1 MKDINYQEDDWREAK
16 SALAPFA
23 AANWMGG
30 LFNNLVKVAENMEE
44 AEADIQELD
53 SDGAISFQHT
63 NHTGKYSTIEEDLLV
78 LYKFCC
84 HAGERME
91 NLVNLPFYEK
101 LDAFVGGMQ
110 ELSISTYATTNRMEV
125 KEQRTVTTG
134 EYAQSFETIKAEVTM
149 EDLLNGDNFYANQ
162 MQLQYRDWKRAN
174 PDQDVSEADFK
185 MSMIHTR
192 AFEYKSIKNEQE
204 EKEFWVSIVATV
216 GIIAVSVLC
225 PPAGLALSVAYG
237 GLEISS
243 AVSGKDWFSGRE
255 LSTGERYTRAGFGVL
270 DVIPGVKAFTTGAK
284 AVGTGS
290 KLLRLGDNV
299 LADSKNIGRLAKGTM
314 GEGLQA
320 GKQAMHLRLSNAQ
333 KIANQAGAN
342 VQRKLAKDW
351 NDLGAA
357 AKAIQGKAKQAIP
370 LAPRER
376 LALAGAGGSIPEQ
389 SVAGASAAATKKK
402 LQEMMRKMDN
412 LNVKG
417 SGESGIIKKA
427 SGAGKV
433 FKPEKLVLENGEIA
447 FKSNNGVLVRS
458 ADYLDEF
465 GNIKWPLHDGFVLDS
480 AGKPIM
486 KNVDLKTG
494 QILDRY
500 GNPSGTFTSP
510 VENGKIPSYDT
521 RGLPYPESVMDYHQ
535 YKVVKDVNMKNVQ
548 QGYNKLSD
556 LDKEMLD
563 TLMAR
568 YEFTLEDI
576 ASPKLGNISEV
587 FGAGGGT
594 QIQFGTSVEWYEKMG
609 ILKEI
614 K

>member
-270 DVIPGVKAFTTGAK
+270 DIIPGVKAFTTGAK

-402 LQEMMRKMDN
+402 LQEMMQKMDN

-417 SGESGIIKKA
+417 SGKAGIMEQKESLKLNSIEESKNWGIDSFSEWRNSLSSLEIQA
-427 SGAGKV
+427 IRDYTDIWYYGNMNGYLRGIN
-433 FKPEKLVLENGEIA
+433 EKLVPGNAERIKNLSNALGKASLPNNLTLYRGTSSEI
-447 FKSNNGVLVRS
+447 FDNLFNLKNLNYQDLVGKTIEEKGFLSTTTLSNQKFSGNVTMIINAPKGSKGAYLAHFSDKPEEAEVLFDIGQKMLIRDVT
-458 ADYLDEF
+458 EV
-465 GNIKWPLHDGFVLDS
+465 GNKIE
-480 AGKPIM
+480 II
-486 KNVDLKTG
+486 VDL
-494 QILDRY
+494 L
-500 GNPSGTFTSP
+500 
-510 VENGKIPSYDT
+510 
-521 RGLPYPESVMDYHQ
+521 
-535 YKVVKDVNMKNVQ
+535 
-548 QGYNKLSD
+548 
-556 LDKEMLD
+556 
-563 TLMAR
+563 
-568 YEFTLEDI
+568 
-576 ASPKLGNISEV
+576 
-587 FGAGGGT
+587 
-594 QIQFGTSVEWYEKMG
+594 
-609 ILKEI
+609 
-614 K
+614 

>member
-110 ELSISTYATTNRMEV
+110 ELSISTYATTNRIGAKSKQTYMSSYGNQPQVIESV
-125 KEQRTVTTG
+125 KDN
-134 EYAQSFETIKAEVTM
+134 ATI

-389 SVAGASAAATKKK
+389 SAAGASAAATKKK

-417 SGESGIIKKA
+417 SGKAGIMEQKESLKLNSIEESKNWGIDSFSEWRNSLSSLEIQA
-427 SGAGKV
+427 IRDYTDIWYYGNMNGYLRGIN
-433 FKPEKLVLENGEIA
+433 EKLVPGNAERIKNLSNALGKASLPNNLTLYRGTSSEI
-447 FKSNNGVLVRS
+447 FDNLFNLKNLNYQDLVGKTIEEKGFLSTTTLSNQKFSGNVTMIINAPKGSKGAYLAHFSDKPEEAEVLFDIGQKMLIRDVT
-458 ADYLDEF
+458 EV
-465 GNIKWPLHDGFVLDS
+465 GNKIE
-480 AGKPIM
+480 II
-486 KNVDLKTG
+486 VDL
-494 QILDRY
+494 L
-500 GNPSGTFTSP
+500 
-510 VENGKIPSYDT
+510 
-521 RGLPYPESVMDYHQ
+521 
-535 YKVVKDVNMKNVQ
+535 
-548 QGYNKLSD
+548 
-556 LDKEMLD
+556 
-563 TLMAR
+563 
-568 YEFTLEDI
+568 
-576 ASPKLGNISEV
+576 
-587 FGAGGGT
+587 
-594 QIQFGTSVEWYEKMG
+594 
-609 ILKEI
+609 
-614 K
+614 

>member
-110 ELSISTYATTNRMEV
+110 ELSISTYATTNRMEA

-270 DVIPGVKAFTTGAK
+270 DIIPGVKAFTTGAK

-320 GKQAMHLRLSNAQ
+320 GKQAMHLRQSNAQ

-389 SVAGASAAATKKK
+389 SAAGASAAATKKK
-402 LQEMMRKMDN
+402 LQEMMQKMDN

-417 SGESGIIKKA
+417 SGESGIIKEA
-427 SGAGKV
+427 SGSNKFKFGDNVKNHLKNVDNINTKKGVIGGHNLDEFNNALTNQGVGLDELILSKKPHPSIKGIYEIEYRIPKKDITGNIAKPITYKNIDTPKTVYDPSVFTEIDIYNLGVEAMQNGKIIGGRV
-433 FKPEKLVLENGEIA
+433 EGTASNGLKFI
-447 FKSNNGVLVRS
+447 G
-458 ADYLDEF
+458 YLDEA
-465 GNIKWPLHDGFVLDS
+465 GNV
-480 AGKPIM
+480 
-486 KNVDLKTG
+486 KNFFP
-494 QILDRY
+494 ILD
-500 GNPSGTFTSP
+500 
-510 VENGKIPSYDT
+510 
-521 RGLPYPESVMDYHQ
+521 
-535 YKVVKDVNMKNVQ
+535 
-548 QGYNKLSD
+548 
-556 LDKEMLD
+556 
-563 TLMAR
+563 
-568 YEFTLEDI
+568 
-576 ASPKLGNISEV
+576 
-587 FGAGGGT
+587 
-594 QIQFGTSVEWYEKMG
+594 
-609 ILKEI
+609 
-614 K
+614 

>member
-333 KIANQAGAN
+333 KIAQQAGAN

-402 LQEMMRKMDN
+402 LQEMMQKMDN

-417 SGESGIIKKA
+417 SGKDDIIKGA
-427 SGAGKV
+427 SGLNG
-433 FKPEKLVLENGEIA
+433 FKINEIRPQLKTEPDTAFFWSGRTDGVGGADIAADVAKFKGGVTLESMIDANNIKMPEWDFNKPDSMKAWDLASASYAEQVSGE
-447 FKSNNGVLVRS
+447 VRAVIGS
-458 ADYLDEF
+458 ELRK
-465 GNIKWPLHDGFVLDS
+465 GNIWE
-480 AGKPIM
+480 
-486 KNVDLKTG
+486 NVELPRLKDNPKVSKITTIDPKTG
-494 QILDRY
+494 I
-500 GNPSGTFTSP
+500 
-510 VENGKIPSYDT
+510 EKIIFE
-521 RGLPYPESVMDYHQ
+521 RNLLQ
-535 YKVVKDVNMKNVQ
+535 
-548 QGYNKLSD
+548 
-556 LDKEMLD
+556 
-563 TLMAR
+563 
-568 YEFTLEDI
+568 
-576 ASPKLGNISEV
+576 
-587 FGAGGGT
+587 
-594 QIQFGTSVEWYEKMG
+594 
-609 ILKEI
+609 
-614 K
+614 

>member
-255 LSTGERYTRAGFGVL
+255 LSAGERYTRAGFGVL

-389 SVAGASAAATKKK
+389 SAAGASAAATKKK
-402 LQEMMRKMDN
+402 LQEMMQKMDN

-417 SGESGIIKKA
+417 SGESGIIKGI
-427 SGAGKV
+427 SGADK
-433 FKPEKLVLENGEIA
+433 
-447 FKSNNGVLVRS
+447 
-458 ADYLDEF
+458 YLDDVEIPENMRKWRYTPNKELYSKYEKVYKNPKYYDQLT
-465 GNIKWPLHDGFVLDS
+465 GDIKWPVDDGFSKGSKVEKEIAQDTIF
-480 AGKPIM
+480 K
-486 KNVDLKTG
+486 
-494 QILDRY
+494 RY
-500 GNPSGTFTSP
+500 GGNSGEYLGNATDSFESRALAPHSEGIEVHYYQLT
-510 VENGKIPSYDT
+510 EDFRMTTGKAAPWFGSE
-521 RGLPYPESVMDYHQ
+521 GGGEQFVK
-535 YKVVKDVNMKNVQ
+535 YKPDGSK
-548 QGYNKLSD
+548 YTI
-556 LDKEMLD
+556 KELEDAGM
-563 TLMAR
+563 
-568 YEFTLEDI
+568 LEDI
-576 ASPKLGNISEV
+576 TDLVKRGEV
-587 FGAGGGT
+587 RFD
-594 QIQFGTSVEWYEKMG
+594 
-609 ILKEI
+609 
-614 K
+614 

>member
-1 MKDINYQEDDWREAK
+1 
-16 SALAPFA
+16 
-23 AANWMGG
+23 
-30 LFNNLVKVAENMEE
+30 
-44 AEADIQELD
+44 
-53 SDGAISFQHT
+53 
-63 NHTGKYSTIEEDLLV
+63 
-78 LYKFCC
+78 
-84 HAGERME
+84 
-91 NLVNLPFYEK
+91 
-101 LDAFVGGMQ
+101 
-110 ELSISTYATTNRMEV
+110 
-125 KEQRTVTTG
+125 
-134 EYAQSFETIKAEVTM
+134 
-149 EDLLNGDNFYANQ
+149 
-162 MQLQYRDWKRAN
+162 YRDWKRAN

-270 DVIPGVKAFTTGAK
+270 DIIPGVKAFTTGAK

-417 SGESGIIKKA
+417 SGKADIIEGANKPFTAKK
-427 SGAGKV
+427 V
-433 FKPEKLVLENGEIA
+433 TLENGEIA
-447 FKSNNGVLVRS
+447 YKSKDGMLVRS
-458 ADYLDEF
+458 PEYLDKE
-465 GNIKWPLHDGFVLDS
+465 GNIKWPKADGFVVDK
-480 AGKPIM
+480 AGKPIT
-486 KNVDLKTG
+486 VDANLKAG
-494 QILDRY
+494 QIIDRY
-500 GNPSGTFTSP
+500 GDASGRFTSP
-510 VENGKIPSYDT
+510 VKKGEILAYDT
-521 RGLPYPESVMDYHQ
+521 RGLPYSESVKPYHQ
-535 YKVVKDVNMKNVQ
+535 YEVVVDITEENIIDAYNSSTKEIKKHVDNIMEKWDLSFKDLASVQ
-548 QGYNKLSD
+548 QG
-556 LDKEMLD
+556 E
-563 TLMAR
+563 
-568 YEFTLEDI
+568 I
-576 ASPKLGNISEV
+576 AQV
-587 FGAGGGT
+587 FGAGGGE
-594 QIQFGTSVEWYEKMG
+594 QIKFITDVKYYELLNL
-609 ILKEI
+609 IKEI

>member
-270 DVIPGVKAFTTGAK
+270 DIIPGVKAFTTGAK

-333 KIANQAGAN
+333 KIAQQAGAN

-417 SGESGIIKKA
+417 SGESGIIKGI
-427 SGAGKV
+427 SGADK
-433 FKPEKLVLENGEIA
+433 
-447 FKSNNGVLVRS
+447 
-458 ADYLDEF
+458 YLDDVEIPENMRKWRYTPNKELYSKYEKVYKNPKYYDQLT
-465 GNIKWPLHDGFVLDS
+465 GDIKWPVDDGFSKGSKVEKEIAQDTIF
-480 AGKPIM
+480 K
-486 KNVDLKTG
+486 
-494 QILDRY
+494 RY
-500 GNPSGTFTSP
+500 GGNSGEYLGNATDSFESRALAPHSEGIEVHYYQLT
-510 VENGKIPSYDT
+510 EDFRMTTGKAAPWFGSE
-521 RGLPYPESVMDYHQ
+521 GGGEQFVK
-535 YKVVKDVNMKNVQ
+535 YKPDGSK
-548 QGYNKLSD
+548 YTI
-556 LDKEMLD
+556 KELEDAGM
-563 TLMAR
+563 
-568 YEFTLEDI
+568 LEDI
-576 ASPKLGNISEV
+576 TDLVKRGEV
-587 FGAGGGT
+587 RFD
-594 QIQFGTSVEWYEKMG
+594 
-609 ILKEI
+609 
-614 K
+614 

>member
-1 MKDINYQEDDWREAK
+1 
-16 SALAPFA
+16 
-23 AANWMGG
+23 NWMGG

-290 KLLRLGDNV
+290 KLLRLGDN
-299 LADSKNIGRLAKGTM
+299 
-314 GEGLQA
+314 
-320 GKQAMHLRLSNAQ
+320 
-333 KIANQAGAN
+333 
-342 VQRKLAKDW
+342 
-351 NDLGAA
+351 
-357 AKAIQGKAKQAIP
+357 
-370 LAPRER
+370 
-376 LALAGAGGSIPEQ
+376 
-389 SVAGASAAATKKK
+389 
-402 LQEMMRKMDN
+402 
-412 LNVKG
+412 
-417 SGESGIIKKA
+417 
-427 SGAGKV
+427 
-433 FKPEKLVLENGEIA
+433 
-447 FKSNNGVLVRS
+447 
-458 ADYLDEF
+458 
-465 GNIKWPLHDGFVLDS
+465 
-480 AGKPIM
+480 
-486 KNVDLKTG
+486 
-494 QILDRY
+494 IL
-500 GNPSGTFTSP
+500 
-510 VENGKIPSYDT
+510 
-521 RGLPYPESVMDYHQ
+521 
-535 YKVVKDVNMKNVQ
+535 
-548 QGYNKLSD
+548 
-556 LDKEMLD
+556 
-563 TLMAR
+563 
-568 YEFTLEDI
+568 
-576 ASPKLGNISEV
+576 
-587 FGAGGGT
+587 
-594 QIQFGTSVEWYEKMG
+594 
-609 ILKEI
+609 
-614 K
+614 

>member
-125 KEQRTVTTG
+125 KEQRTLTTG

-149 EDLLNGDNFYANQ
+149 EDLLNGDNFYAHQ

-290 KLLRLGDNV
+290 KLLRLGDNI

-333 KIANQAGAN
+333 KIAQQAGAN

-402 LQEMMRKMDN
+402 LQEMMQKMDN

-427 SGAGKV
+427 SGAGGLGSGNVGDFSNLQGTSIDDILSRIPKDANKRVLTPQPGKV
-433 FKPEKLVLENGEIA
+433 TEGFEYTWKASDGTKMTVRVHGPDASAPAGSNAANGWI
-447 FKSNNGVLVRS
+447 VRVQKGKK
-458 ADYLDEF
+458 YLDPVSGEF
-465 GNIKWPLHDGFVLDS
+465 QPPGISRPNSEFYNEDLINSTHI
-480 AGKPIM
+480 PI
-486 KNVDLKTG
+486 
-494 QILDRY
+494 Q
-500 GNPSGTFTSP
+500 P
-510 VENGKIPSYDT
+510 
-521 RGLPYPESVMDYHQ
+521 
-535 YKVVKDVNMKNVQ
+535 
-548 QGYNKLSD
+548 
-556 LDKEMLD
+556 
-563 TLMAR
+563 
-568 YEFTLEDI
+568 
-576 ASPKLGNISEV
+576 PK
-587 FGAGGGT
+587 
-594 QIQFGTSVEWYEKMG
+594 K
-609 ILKEI
+609 
-614 K
+614 

>member
-389 SVAGASAAATKKK
+389 SAAGASAAATKKK
-402 LQEMMRKMDN
+402 LQEMMQKMDN

-417 SGESGIIKKA
+417 SGKDDIIKGASRAGGKYSTQIDSKVIEVEKA
-427 SGAGKV
+427 SL
-433 FKPEKLVLENGEIA
+433 PD
-447 FKSNNGVLVRS
+447 R
-458 ADYLDEF
+458 
-465 GNIKWPLHDGFVLDS
+465 IKESYTDGYYR
-480 AGKPIM
+480 
-486 KNVDLKTG
+486 T
-494 QILDRY
+494 
-500 GNPSGTFTSP
+500 
-510 VENGKIPSYDT
+510 VE
-521 RGLPYPESVMDYHQ
+521 
-535 YKVVKDVNMKNVQ
+535 
-548 QGYNKLSD
+548 
-556 LDKEMLD
+556 
-563 TLMAR
+563 
-568 YEFTLEDI
+568 TLEDV
-576 ASPKLGNISEV
+576 KVYRTFGGNAD
-587 FGAGGGT
+587 AGGGFAT
-594 QIQFGTSVEWYEKMG
+594 SSMTKSRIDTKIETALLPEWKNSRMYEAEIIIPKGQQLNIGKVAPQTIESTGTILSGGADQILMPQDWPLEWIYN
-609 ILKEI
+609 I
-614 K
+614 KIVSN

>member
-125 KEQRTVTTG
+125 KEQQTVTTG

-270 DVIPGVKAFTTGAK
+270 DIIPGVKAFTTGAK

-389 SVAGASAAATKKK
+389 SAAGASAAATKKK
-402 LQEMMRKMDN
+402 LQEMMQKMDN

-427 SGAGKV
+427 SGAGGLGSGNVGDFSNLQGTSIDDILSRIPKDANKRVLTPQPGKV
-433 FKPEKLVLENGEIA
+433 TEGFEYTWKASDGTKMTVRVHGPDASAPAGSNAANGWI
-447 FKSNNGVLVRS
+447 VRVQKGKK
-458 ADYLDEF
+458 YLDPVSGEF
-465 GNIKWPLHDGFVLDS
+465 QPPGISRPNSEFYNEDLINSTHI
-480 AGKPIM
+480 PI
-486 KNVDLKTG
+486 
-494 QILDRY
+494 Q
-500 GNPSGTFTSP
+500 P
-510 VENGKIPSYDT
+510 
-521 RGLPYPESVMDYHQ
+521 
-535 YKVVKDVNMKNVQ
+535 
-548 QGYNKLSD
+548 
-556 LDKEMLD
+556 
-563 TLMAR
+563 
-568 YEFTLEDI
+568 
-576 ASPKLGNISEV
+576 PK
-587 FGAGGGT
+587 
-594 QIQFGTSVEWYEKMG
+594 K
-609 ILKEI
+609 
-614 K
+614 

>member
-1 MKDINYQEDDWREAK
+1 
-16 SALAPFA
+16 
-23 AANWMGG
+23 
-30 LFNNLVKVAENMEE
+30 MEE

-333 KIANQAGAN
+333 KIAQQAGAN

-389 SVAGASAAATKKK
+389 SAAGASAAATKKK
-402 LQEMMRKMDN
+402 LQEMMQKMDN

-427 SGAGKV
+427 SGANRPQTLEEFLKEMDELPRARISKKVEDGLVSTPTGKRLAPSVYMSKAEIEAHLSLFDDGVVRVQSKENFDFAINTYGPNIGDPKTGTYVMPKSVADKAISVADGNPRILEELLGLEPMSLGENPVLLDIQKTTNIRVPSGNESGAWQGLWEPGGFTNGGIPEAVVDTIKSDEYIVKNV
-433 FKPEKLVLENGEIA
+433 FK
-447 FKSNNGVLVRS
+447 
-458 ADYLDEF
+458 
-465 GNIKWPLHDGFVLDS
+465 
-480 AGKPIM
+480 
-486 KNVDLKTG
+486 
-494 QILDRY
+494 
-500 GNPSGTFTSP
+500 
-510 VENGKIPSYDT
+510 
-521 RGLPYPESVMDYHQ
+521 
-535 YKVVKDVNMKNVQ
+535 
-548 QGYNKLSD
+548 
-556 LDKEMLD
+556 
-563 TLMAR
+563 
-568 YEFTLEDI
+568 
-576 ASPKLGNISEV
+576 
-587 FGAGGGT
+587 
-594 QIQFGTSVEWYEKMG
+594 
-609 ILKEI
+609 
-614 K
+614 

>member
-1 MKDINYQEDDWREAK
+1 MKDINYQEDDWRKAK

-110 ELSISTYATTNRMEV
+110 ELSISTYATTNRMEA

-376 LALAGAGGSIPEQ
+376 LALAGGGSIPEQ
-389 SVAGASAAATKKK
+389 SAAGASAAATKKK
-402 LQEMMRKMDN
+402 LQEMMQKMDN

-417 SGESGIIKKA
+417 SGKADIIEV
-427 SGAGKV
+427 AGKHV
-433 FKPEKLVLENGEIA
+433 NKI
-447 FKSNNGVLVRS
+447 
-458 ADYLDEF
+458 
-465 GNIKWPLHDGFVLDS
+465 DGLDS
-480 AGKPIM
+480 I
-486 KNVDLKTG
+486 
-494 QILDRY
+494 
-500 GNPSGTFTSP
+500 
-510 VENGKIPSYDT
+510 NGKIGGKIPIKDFQEIRKASLHNVNENSLTLGKYTPTIEDGVANWGKAGPDSYIGRAGNDSMYFDLGSRWGEIQKKYDLT
-521 RGLPYPESVMDYHQ
+521 DDEMFEFFNVPALDEAVKSGKEIRFSHKPNLEQ
-535 YKVVKDVNMKNVQ
+535 YKNSYLAQEWTYLQKEYGYSKLIQRGDV
-548 QGYNKLSD
+548 
-556 LDKEMLD
+556 
-563 TLMAR
+563 
-568 YEFTLEDI
+568 
-576 ASPKLGNISEV
+576 
-587 FGAGGGT
+587 
-594 QIQFGTSVEWYEKMG
+594 WYA
-609 ILKEI
+609 I

>member
-402 LQEMMRKMDN
+402 LQEMMQKMDN

-417 SGESGIIKKA
+417 SGKADIIE
-427 SGAGKV
+427 GA
-433 FKPEKLVLENGEIA
+433 NG
-447 FKSNNGVLVRS
+447 L
-458 ADYLDEF
+458 DYLDNQL
-465 GNIKWPLHDGFVLDS
+465 GSMKNNIKVNKYES
-480 AGKPIM
+480 A
-486 KNVDLKTG
+486 
-494 QILDRY
+494 
-500 GNPSGTFTSP
+500 
-510 VENGKIPSYDT
+510 
-521 RGLPYPESVMDYHQ
+521 ESVNNWW
-535 YKVVKDVNMKNVQ
+535 KI
-548 QGYNKLSD
+548 QGYNQPPYTPKTIVQ
-556 LDKEMLD
+556 EI
-563 TLMAR
+563 TL
-568 YEFTLEDI
+568 LEDTKLVRVYDGVESGLYGGWVMRAEDI
-576 ASPKLGNISEV
+576 KGLTPLQIQEKFALPQLPEFIGEVTLPKGSTIRAGEV
-587 FGAGGGT
+587 NPLFGSKGGGF
-594 QIQFGTSVEWYEKMG
+594 QFDMMQQRIGEFR
-609 ILKEI
+609 EI
-614 K
+614 GKIIDWSGK

>member
-376 LALAGAGGSIPEQ
+376 LALAGGGSIPEQ

-402 LQEMMRKMDN
+402 LQEMMRKMNN

-417 SGESGIIKKA
+417 SGKNDIIKGA
-427 SGAGKV
+427 SRAN
-433 FKPEKLVLENGEIA
+433 KLDDIP
-447 FKSNNGVLVRS
+447 R
-458 ADYLDEF
+458 LDEIKVNF
-465 GNIKWPLHDGFVLDS
+465 NRNLKHDPEEFARQLKDQEKGMNELTVDEYLKNRERYIAEGRALEGNAAQQAAREEAYVQKVNELQ
-480 AGKPIM
+480 
-486 KNVDLKTG
+486 KN
-494 QILDRY
+494 
-500 GNPSGTFTSP
+500 
-510 VENGKIPSYDT
+510 
-521 RGLPYPESVMDYHQ
+521 GLS
-535 YKVVKDVNMKNVQ
+535 
-548 QGYNKLSD
+548 LSQAK
-556 LDKEMLD
+556 KEAREWLD
-563 TLMAR
+563 TQAALHNP
-568 YEFTLEDI
+568 DQI
-576 ASPKLGNISEV
+576 
-587 FGAGGGT
+587 AGGKADIIGGMGDKGINSSIGSQWRYRIDIVDE
-594 QIQFGTSVEWYEKMG
+594 QIRGMAKNMTPEQ
-609 ILKEI
+609 LKNTYLNV
-614 K
+614 KLTR

>member
-333 KIANQAGAN
+333 KIAQQAGAN

-389 SVAGASAAATKKK
+389 SAAGASAAATKKK
-402 LQEMMRKMDN
+402 LQEMMQKMDN

-417 SGESGIIKKA
+417 SGESGIIKGA
-427 SGAGKV
+427 SGSNKFKFGDNVKNHLKNVDNINTKKGVIGGHNLDEFNNALTNQGVGLDELILSKKPHPSIKGIYEIEYRIPKKDITGNIAKPITYKNIDTPKTVYDPSVFTEIDIYNLGVEAMQNGKIIGGRV
-433 FKPEKLVLENGEIA
+433 EGTASNGLKFI
-447 FKSNNGVLVRS
+447 G
-458 ADYLDEF
+458 YLDEA
-465 GNIKWPLHDGFVLDS
+465 GNV
-480 AGKPIM
+480 
-486 KNVDLKTG
+486 KNFFP
-494 QILDRY
+494 ILD
-500 GNPSGTFTSP
+500 
-510 VENGKIPSYDT
+510 
-521 RGLPYPESVMDYHQ
+521 
-535 YKVVKDVNMKNVQ
+535 
-548 QGYNKLSD
+548 
-556 LDKEMLD
+556 
-563 TLMAR
+563 
-568 YEFTLEDI
+568 
-576 ASPKLGNISEV
+576 
-587 FGAGGGT
+587 
-594 QIQFGTSVEWYEKMG
+594 
-609 ILKEI
+609 
-614 K
+614 